1 MIREISAGGSMGKQE
16 GDKML
21 RLIALTAT
29 SILVFGT
36 SAMAQ
41 KVEPVAKD
49 ATVFT
54 YKIHYLEAGRGAPV
68 ILLHGSGGEGARWMP
83 TIQALAP
90 DFRVIAPDQIGWGAS
105 DKPLTI
111 YHGGVF
117 AEFLARFMRE
127 IGIAKAALVGQSMG
141 AGVALQMAVKYPQ
154 LVERMVL
161 VNGGGFIS
169 PNDPPPAALA
179 SEASGQRGHSISPPD
194 WHARQIANAG
204 TLAES
209 REYLQKMYYNHAL
222 ITDELVEHNLILRLR
237 SAYTAESVQTANARG
252 LGNLTEEEVRGIKV
266 PTLLVWGANDKLSP
280 PANADK
286 LNAAI
291 AGSRKLLIDKAGHYP
306 FIEHPDQFNA
316 AVREFLKPQS

>member
-1 MIREISAGGSMGKQE
+1 
-16 GDKML
+16 ML
-21 RLIALTAT
+21 KLFAMMAA
-29 SILVFGT
+29 SIVVFGT
-36 SAMAQ
+36 SAAAQ
-41 KVEPVAKD
+41 KVQPGAKD
-49 ATVFT
+49 ATVFS
-54 YKIHYLEAGRGAPV
+54 YRIHYLEAGRGAPV

-83 TIQALAP
+83 TIQGLAP
-90 DFRVIAPDQIGWGAS
+90 DFRVVAPDQIGWGAS
-105 DKPLTI
+105 DKPMTI

-117 AEFLARFMRE
+117 AEFLARFMKE
-127 IGIAKAALVGQSMG
+127 IGIPKAALIGQSMG

-154 LVERMVL
+154 MVERMVL
-161 VNGGGFIS
+161 VNGGGFTA
-169 PNDPPPAALA
+169 PNDPPRTGA
-179 SEASGQRGHSISPPD
+179 PD

-209 REYLQKMYYNHAL
+209 REYLEKMYYDHGL
-222 ITDELVEHNLILRLR
+222 ISNALVEHNLILRLR
-237 SAYTAESVQTANARG
+237 SAYTAESVQMASARV
-252 LGNLTEEEVRGIKV
+252 LGGLTEEQVRGIKL

-291 AGSRKLLIDKAGHYP
+291 SGSRKVLVDKAGHYP

>member
-1 MIREISAGGSMGKQE
+1 
-16 GDKML
+16 ML
-21 RLIALTAT
+21 RLFALLAT
-29 SILVFGT
+29 STVVLAP

-41 KVEPVAKD
+41 KVDPVAKD
-49 ATVFT
+49 ATVFS

-83 TIQALAP
+83 TMRGLAP
-90 DFRVIAPDQIGWGAS
+90 DFRVIAPDQIGWGSS

-111 YHGGVF
+111 YHDGVF
-117 AEFLARFMRE
+117 AEFLARFMKE
-127 IGIAKAALVGQSMG
+127 IGVPKAALIGQSMG

-161 VNGGGFIS
+161 VNGGGFTA
-169 PNDPPPAALA
+169 PNDPPRAGA
-179 SEASGQRGHSISPPD
+179 PD

-209 REYLQKMYYNHAL
+209 REYLEKMYYNRGL

-237 SAYTAESVQTANARG
+237 SAYTAEAVQTANARG

-291 AGSRKLLIDKAGHYP
+291 SGSRKVLIDKAGHYP

>member
-1 MIREISAGGSMGKQE
+1 
-16 GDKML
+16 ML
-21 RLIALTAT
+21 RLFALTAT
-29 SILVFGT
+29 SIVVFGT

-41 KVEPVAKD
+41 KVQPATKD
-49 ATVFT
+49 ATVFS

-83 TIQALAP
+83 TIQGLASE
-90 DFRVIAPDQIGWGAS
+90 FRVIAPDQIGWGAS
-105 DKPLTI
+105 DKPMTI

-117 AEFLARFMRE
+117 AEFLARFMKE
-127 IGIAKAALVGQSMG
+127 IGVPKATLIGQSMG

-154 LVERMVL
+154 MLDRMVL
-161 VNGGGFIS
+161 VNGGGFTS
-169 PNDPPPAALA
+169 PNDPPPAGA
-179 SEASGQRGHSISPPD
+179 PD

-209 REYLQKMYYNHAL
+209 REYLEKLYYNHTL
-222 ITDELVEHNLILRLR
+222 ISDELVEHNLILRLR
-237 SAYTAESVQTANARG
+237 SAYTAESVQMANARG
-252 LGNLTEEEVRGIKV
+252 LGGLSEAEVRGIRT

-280 PANADK
+280 PVNADK

-291 AGSRKLLIDKAGHYP
+291 SGSRKVLIDKAGHYP
-306 FIEHPDQFNA
+306 FIEHPDQFNT

>member
-1 MIREISAGGSMGKQE
+1 MF
-16 GDKML
+16 
-21 RLIALTAT
+21 RLIAFVAA
-29 SILVFGT
+29 SVFVVAP

-41 KVEPVAKD
+41 KVDPVAKD
-49 ATVFT
+49 ATVFS

-68 ILLHGSGGEGARWMP
+68 ILLHGSGGEGARWLP
-83 TIQALAP
+83 TMQGLAP
-90 DFRVIAPDQIGWGAS
+90 DFRVIAPDQIGWGSS

-117 AEFLARFMRE
+117 AEFLARFMKE
-127 IGIAKAALVGQSMG
+127 IGVPKAALIGQSMG

-161 VNGGGFIS
+161 VNGGGFTA
-169 PNDPPPAALA
+169 PNDPPRAGA
-179 SEASGQRGHSISPPD
+179 PD

-209 REYLQKMYYNHAL
+209 REYLEKMYYNHGL

-237 SAYTAESVQTANARG
+237 SAYPAEAVQTANARG

-291 AGSRKLLIDKAGHYP
+291 SGSRKVLIDKAGHYP